1 MTKREIFKNAI
12 IKKYG
17 NKQFTKE
24 QAQEVC
30 SKNGLND
37 SDFRSISS
45 HVLRKIKVEKG
56 VFSFS
61 SEHSFGG
68 NKKSSKVVTK
78 KTPKVVTPKKT
89 KEVPV
94 EEFIKEIPKEVST
107 TVPNI
112 PSVKSVSSVVDLK
125 PEAHVGYVTHGN
137 HKDVKSVI
145 KSKMFYPIF
154 ITGLSGNGKTL
165 LVHQICHELKRDMI
179 RVNITIETD
188 EDDLLGGF
196 RLVDGETVWHDGP
209 VVAAMENG
217 SVLLLDEIDLASH
230 KVMCLQPVL
239 EGKPIYLKK
248 VNRYVYPKAGF
259 TVVATANTKGKG
271 SDDGRFMGTN
281 ILNEAFLDR
290 FPVTLYQDYPTSS
303 VEQKILTKIFEKHDT
318 EADAD
323 FVEKLC
329 KWSDVIRKTFA
340 DGGCDEVITTRRLV
354 NIIEAFLIFKNK
366 VKAIEM
372 CVERFDD
379 DTKLSFSDLY
389 KKIDDGVDPLAEVDT
404 TNEVTIEEAS
414 KDEVPF

>member
-1 MTKREIFKNAI
+1 
-12 IKKYG
+12 
-17 NKQFTKE
+17 
-24 QAQEVC
+24 
-30 SKNGLND
+30 
-37 SDFRSISS
+37 
-45 HVLRKIKVEKG
+45 
-56 VFSFS
+56 
-61 SEHSFGG
+61 
-68 NKKSSKVVTK
+68 
-78 KTPKVVTPKKT
+78 
-89 KEVPV
+89 
-94 EEFIKEIPKEVST
+94 
-107 TVPNI
+107 
-112 PSVKSVSSVVDLK
+112 
-125 PEAHVGYVTHGN
+125 
-137 HKDVKSVI
+137 
-145 KSKMFYPIF
+145 MFYPIF

>member
-30 SKNGLND
+30 SKNGLSD
-37 SDFRSISS
+37 SDFRSITS

-56 VFSFS
+56 VFSFPAD
-61 SEHSFGG
+61 HAFGG
-68 NKKSSKVVTK
+68 SKKSSKVETK
-78 KTPKVVTPKKT
+78 KTSKVIKPKTT

-94 EEFIKEIPKEVST
+94 EEFIKDIPETVST

-112 PSVKSVSSVVDLK
+112 PSISSSVVNLK
-125 PEAHVGYVTHGN
+125 PESHEGYVTHGN

-209 VVAAMENG
+209 VVSAMENG

-290 FPVTLYQDYPTSS
+290 FPVTLYQDYPTAS
-303 VEQKILTKIFEKHDT
+303 VEQKILSKIFEKHDA
-318 EADAD
+318 EADTD

-354 NIIEAFLIFKNK
+354 NVIEAFLIFKNK

-379 DTKLSFSDLY
+379 DTKLSFTDLY
-389 KKIDDGVDPLAEVDT
+389 KKIDGGIDPLAET
-404 TNEVTIEEAS
+404 TSEEETEIRVEEEN
-414 KDEVPF
+414 EVPF

>member
-1 MTKREIFKNAI
+1 MIDT
-12 IKKYG
+12 
-17 NKQFTKE
+17 
-24 QAQEVC
+24 
-30 SKNGLND
+30 
-37 SDFRSISS
+37 DFRSISS

-112 PSVKSVSSVVDLK
+112 PSVQSVSSVVDLK